1 MSFMLSKGKK
11 CICKECGSKIEVLFA
26 GGPRYLQVGDMGVI
40 QQRKLMM
47 KYRTLSD
54 EEIGE
59 IEEFSM
65 NPQFYIVEGGLC
77 RTCFEKKAFDDAT
90 MKMHKCVWRIE
101 QLVIESSGI
110 VSKYEN
116 RIYEEF
122 MGQYERWLQ
131 RIRLSDAAPE
141 IYKQIV
147 EDRRIKEK
155 GIIKSL
161 VNNYLQ
167 KNHAIMRERLETEIR
182 TDGSATY
189 SAIIGECNEELGCA
203 NTEFVKLKDT
213 LPNDKVIYYWRDT
226 NQGFAENFNPYI
238 CYDGSM
244 ATIIP
249 GDNTQYYVYSNIAV
263 EEMPATLEYQ
273 PNIQSTFFVSD
284 QVLQKDLQ
292 RIFVQELRSEV
303 FEGQAKTII

>member
-1 MSFMLSKGKK
+1 MLSKGEK

-40 QQRKLMM
+40 QQRKLRM

-54 EEIGE
+54 KEIGN
-59 IEEFSM
+59 IEKYSM
-65 NPQFYIVEGGLC
+65 NPHFYIVEGGLC
-77 RTCFEKKAFDDAT
+77 RICFEKKAFDDST
-90 MKMHKCVWRIE
+90 MKLYKCVWRIE
-101 QLVIESSGI
+101 QLILKSRGV

-116 RIYEEF
+116 RIYEEL
-122 MGQYERWLQ
+122 MGQYEKWLQ
-131 RIRLSDAAPE
+131 WIRLSDAAPE
-141 IYKQIV
+141 VYKRID
-147 EDRRIKEK
+147 EDRGIKEK

-167 KNHAIMRERLETEIR
+167 KNHAIMRERLETDIR
-182 TDGSATY
+182 TDGSANY
-189 SAIIGECNEELGCA
+189 LAIIGQCNDELGCA
-203 NTEFVKLKDT
+203 NTEFIKLKDT
-213 LPNDKVIYYWRDT
+213 LPKNKVIYYWRDT
-226 NQGFAENFNPYI
+226 NQGFTENFNPYI
-238 CYDGSM
+238 SCDGSM

-273 PNIQSTFFVSD
+273 PNIQSAFFVSD